1 MDGYG
6 GRLAAGT
13 SGEEITMERR
23 KLGLAF
29 LATSAILLPLIAVAA
44 AQNQNGETVGQ
55 HFLFQVNAIPQ
66 PYATPADAERS
77 KKVEDPNIGKLQLP
91 PGFHANLFA
100 DHLSNARWL
109 QMTPNGDVLLAEADA
124 NKITLLRDADGDGK
138 AELVTTFADGFQNP
152 HGMAFANGKFYVA
165 DALGIYSFPYKDG
178 DTKASGTR
186 TQVTEKGVF
195 GVLGGHSTRNLA
207 ADSKGDLYVA
217 IGSNGNIN
225 DHDDPWRATVSKVVG
240 NKLVQFGTGLRNPV
254 GITFYPGTD
263 DLYVVVNERDGEGD
277 ELVPDYL
284 TRVQQGDFFGWPYA
298 YLGPH
303 EEPSL
308 KGKRPD
314 LVAKTKVPDVLFRS
328 HSAPLGLLFYTG
340 TQFPAQYRGG
350 AFVAHHGSWNASTPR
365 GYKIVYVPFGAD
377 KRPAGGYDNFALGF
391 WTTGR
396 APAGVMGRPVG
407 LAQAKDG
414 SLLVADDV
422 GNTIWRISY
431 DGK

>member
-1 MDGYG
+1 MKTHV
-6 GRLAAGT
+6 GRLATLALGAALGT
-13 SGEEITMERR
+13 
-23 KLGLAF
+23 AV
-29 LATSAILLPLIAVAA
+29 IAVVGH
-44 AQNQNGETVGQ
+44 AQNMNKETVGQ
-55 HFLFQVNAIPQ
+55 HFQFVASAIPA
-66 PYATPADAERS
+66 PYATPASAQRSTKAEAPS
-77 KKVEDPNIGKLQLP
+77 EAKLTLP
-91 PGFHANLFA
+91 PGFRANLFA
-100 DHLSNARWL
+100 TGLDNARWL
-109 QMTPNGDVLLAEADA
+109 QIAPNGDILLAEAEA

-138 AELVTTFADGFQNP
+138 AEMKTTFADGFQRP

-178 DTKASGTR
+178 DTKVSGPR
-186 TQVTEKGVF
+186 TQVTEPGAF
-195 GVLGGHSTRNLA
+195 GKLGGHWTRNLA
-207 ADSKGDLYVA
+207 VDSKGDLYVA

-225 DHDDPWRATVSKVVG
+225 DKDDPHRAAVSKVVG
-240 NKLVQFGTGLRNPV
+240 SKLVQFGTGLRNPV

-277 ELVPDYL
+277 ELVNDYL
-284 TRVQQGDFFGWPYA
+284 TRVQQGDFYGWPYA
-298 YLGPH
+298 YLGQH

-314 LVAKTKVPDVLFRS
+314 LVAKAKVPDVLFRS

-350 AFVAHHGSWNASTPR
+350 AFVAHHGSWNAANPR
-365 GYKIVYVPFGAD
+365 GYKIVYVPFNN

-391 WTTGR
+391 WTSGE

-422 GNTIWRISY
+422 GNAVWRISY
-431 DGK
+431 SAK

>member
-1 MDGYG
+1 MKTHV
-6 GRLAAGT
+6 GRLATLALGAALGT
-13 SGEEITMERR
+13 
-23 KLGLAF
+23 AV
-29 LATSAILLPLIAVAA
+29 IAVVGH
-44 AQNQNGETVGQ
+44 AQNMNKETVGQ
-55 HFLFQVNAIPQ
+55 HFQFVASAIPA
-66 PYATPADAERS
+66 PYATPASAQRSTKAEAPS
-77 KKVEDPNIGKLQLP
+77 EAKLTLP
-91 PGFHANLFA
+91 PGFRANLFA
-100 DHLSNARWL
+100 TGLDNARWL
-109 QMTPNGDVLLAEADA
+109 QIAPNGDILLAEAEA

-138 AELVTTFADGFQNP
+138 AEMKTTFADGFQHP

-178 DTKASGTR
+178 DTKVSGPR
-186 TQVTEKGVF
+186 TQVTEPGAF
-195 GVLGGHSTRNLA
+195 GKLGGHWTRNLA
-207 ADSKGDLYVA
+207 VDSKGDLYVA

-225 DHDDPWRATVSKVVG
+225 DKDVPHRAAVSKVVG
-240 NKLVQFGTGLRNPV
+240 SKLVQFGTGLRNPV

-277 ELVPDYL
+277 ELVNDYL
-284 TRVQQGDFFGWPYA
+284 TRVQQGDFYGWPYA
-298 YLGPH
+298 YLGQH

-314 LVAKTKVPDVLFRS
+314 LVAKAKVPDVLFRS

-350 AFVAHHGSWNASTPR
+350 AFVAHHGSWNAANPR
-365 GYKIVYVPFGAD
+365 GYKIVYVPFNN

-391 WTTGR
+391 WTTGE

-422 GNTIWRISY
+422 GNAVWRISY
-431 DGK
+431 SAK